1 MEEKRINKRLHLKR
15 SVIYGVT
22 NPPNKIGFGKDI
34 SQEGL
39 FITSRH
45 ILEVGTRLHFA
56 IKNGFNKFLT
66 AEGVVV
72 RSDGRGC
79 GIRKGDGYGLGIKF
93 TAGHDDLRELTD
105 SLIHNK
111 EANSWS

>member
-1 MEEKRINKRLHLKR
+1 MEDKRINERLHLKR

-34 SQEGL
+34 SKEGM

-45 ILEVGTRLHFA
+45 MLEVGTHLHFA
-56 IKNGFNKFLT
+56 IKNGFNKFCQV
-66 AEGVVV
+66 EGVVV

-79 GIRKGDGYGLGIKF
+79 NIRKDDGYGLGIKF
-93 TAGHDDLRELTD
+93 TAGHGDLRELTD
-105 SLIHNK
+105 ALIHNK
-111 EANSWS
+111 EANA

>member
-1 MEEKRINKRLHLKR
+1 MEDKRINERLHLKR

-22 NPPNKIGFGKDI
+22 NPPNKIGFAKDI
-34 SQEGL
+34 SKEGM

-45 ILEVGTRLHFA
+45 MLEVGTHLHFA
-56 IKNGFNKFLT
+56 IKNGFNNFFT

-79 GIRKGDGYGLGIKF
+79 SIRKDDGYGLGIKF
-93 TAGHDDLRELTD
+93 TDGHDDLKELTD
-105 SLIHNK
+105 ALIHNK
-111 EANSWS
+111 EAEA